1 MRFLYT
7 LALLFYLAGIRCVAL
22 FSEKARCWLKGRRGW
37 RNEMDLAA
45 RADNEKEGRVKTA
58 WFHCASLGEFEQGRP
73 VMERFR
79 ETRPRWRILLTFFSP
94 SGYTHKKDYAHAD
107 HVFYLPP
114 DTPASVV
121 SFLDTWQPDMAVF
134 VKYEY
139 WFNVLN
145 GLAKRNVPT
154 YVISAIFRPQQHFF
168 RWYGH
173 WFRKQLLNVTRF
185 FVQDEASRV
194 LLAQHGIV
202 NVSVSGDTRFDR
214 VAALSR
220 SAGTFPVAINF
231 AAGHKVLIG
240 GSTWPRDEILL
251 TEQAKRF
258 SPGLKMIIAP
268 HEVHEDNIRRL
279 KREMGD
285 QTCRYSE
292 LAGHVPEDARVMII
306 DGIGMLSQ
314 LYQYADLAYIGGGF
328 GQGIHNILEAAAFGV
343 PVIFGPNHMKFAEA
357 RDLLER
363 GGAFS
368 VLDGEALG
376 EIVQW
381 FLDNPERLNRAGE
394 ICRQYV
400 EEKRGATGVIMAHFE
415 EAADG

>member
-1 MRFLYT
+1 MRFLYN
-7 LALLFYLAGIRCVAL
+7 LALLFYLVGIRVMAL
-22 FSEKARCWLKGRRGW
+22 FSEKARHWLRGRKGWRKKMHIAAKGRSERG
-37 RNEMDLAA
+37 
-45 RADNEKEGRVKTA
+45 RAVKTI

-73 VMERFR
+73 VIERFR
-79 ETRPRWRILLTFFSP
+79 KARPQWHILLTFFSP
-94 SGYTHKKDYAHAD
+94 SGYEQKKHYPHAN
-107 HVFYLPP
+107 HVFYLPL
-114 DTPASVV
+114 DIPANARV
-121 SFLDTWQPDMAVF
+121 FLDIWQPDMTVF

-139 WFNVLN
+139 WFNYLE

-168 RWYGH
+168 RWYGQ

-185 FVQDEASRV
+185 FVQDDASRA
-194 LLAQHGIV
+194 LLAQHGITS
-202 NVSVSGDTRFDR
+202 VSVSGDTRFDR

-220 SAGTFPVAINF
+220 SADAFPAVENF

-240 GSTWPRDEILL
+240 GSTWPKDEILL
-251 TEQAKRF
+251 ADQAKRY

-285 QTCRYSE
+285 QTCLCSE
-292 LAGHVPEDARVMII
+292 LAGHAPKEARVMII
-306 DGIGMLSQ
+306 DGMGMLSQ

-343 PVIFGPNHMKFAEA
+343 PVIFGPNHGKFAEA
-357 RDLLER
+357 RDLLVKK
-363 GGAFS
+363 GAFS
-368 VLDGEALG
+368 VQDAEELG
-376 EIVQW
+376 AVV
-381 FLDNPERLNRAGE
+381 ERLLSNPDLLKRAGE

-400 EEKRGATGVIMAHFE
+400 EEKQGATRVIMAYLE
-415 EAADG
+415 TMADG